1 MAYPGGGNGWP
12 EQQPQQPYQQYP
24 PQQGYQQDP
33 QQQYQGYQQQ
43 GFQQF
48 PQQTYQ
54 GFAPEPPKGGKKGL
68 WIGLGALVL
77 VIAVG
82 ATLFFVLRDGEEPQ
96 PQAAPQSSSAPAP
109 PPSSSATKPPSSSS
123 GAPKDNK
130 VPSTT
135 PGWQGILSVK
145 DKTAYDLPASG
156 WETEPGQI
164 VGYNEGEYKMVIHEA
179 STYKLG
185 ACPEARGSN
194 RGVVGFATADQIPV
208 ENAARGAVRLWIQ
221 AATGKPDVPMPAIT
235 QVPIAGGSIQAV
247 SSTGTF
253 TPAES
258 EECRAPSVKVTS
270 AAFKSGDQTICFVM
284 AMDQGTPDA
293 LPESEAQKI
302 LASLR
307 PQQ

>member
-1 MAYPGGGNGWP
+1 MAYPGGNGWP
-12 EQQPQQPYQQYP
+12 EQQPQQPYQQQP
-24 PQQGYQQDP
+24 PQQGYPPQNPPQYAQQP
-33 QQQYQGYQQQ
+33 YQGY
-43 GFQQF
+43 QQF

-54 GFAPEPPKGGKKGL
+54 GFAPEPPKKGNKGL

-96 PQAAPQSSSAPAP
+96 PQAGPPPSSAPV
-109 PPSSSATKPPSSSS
+109 PPSSSASKPPSSSS

-145 DKTAYDLPASG
+145 DKTAYDLPPSG
-156 WETEPGQI
+156 WKTEPGQI
-164 VGYNEGEYKMVIHEA
+164 VGYNEGEFKMVIHEA

-185 ACPEARGSN
+185 ACPDARGSN
-194 RGVVGFATADQIPV
+194 RGVVGFATADRIPV

-221 AATGKPDVPMPAIT
+221 SATGKPDVPMPDIT
-235 QVPIAGGSIQAV
+235 QVPIASGSIQAV

-253 TPAES
+253 TPAET
-258 EECRAPSVKVTS
+258 EDCRAPSVKVTS

-284 AMDQGTPDA
+284 AIDQGTPDA
-293 LPESEAQKI
+293 LPEADAQKI